1 MTTPFLDAG
10 CRSSWWPGA
19 LIDYTHELSCSSL
32 PLYSIEE
39 EWKIASKIY
48 TGQVTRVARRMIKIY
63 VLYSIFARFCTIFA
77 LMIFYKLVLIIRWS
91 VKICHI

>member
-1 MTTPFLDAG
+1 
-10 CRSSWWPGA
+10 
-19 LIDYTHELSCSSL
+19 
-32 PLYSIEE
+32 
-39 EWKIASKIY
+39 
-48 TGQVTRVARRMIKIY
+48 MIKIY